1 MMTNL
6 PPNFDYETTVAK
18 VEAIIEAIDSGSLPL
33 ESVFTEFNLA
43 VEQLQ
48 KCESFLAQGKEEMIL
63 LVETLED

>member
-6 PPNFDYETTVAK
+6 PPEFDYETTVVQ

-33 ESVFTEFNLA
+33 KSVFTEFNLA